1 MKKNEVNEQIK
12 RVCFWVFSFFFWF
25 LVVGFF
31 LKSKYP
37 IYKYEFNPKD
47 AYDVITDGLSLSAY
61 FLAPAIAYVLFTDW
75 RIQYKAIKEDDF
87 YGEVEFS
94 LNKLKYQCNDIFW
107 DVAAR
112 SIDPENI
119 KEQLSK
125 KLQNLSVDFKELKIK
140 FEKFKPDINNDNKIF
155 LSSAEDAIKLFENIY
170 TQLIF
175 VQVDFLILHGNEIED
190 HSIVKAKNISFALN
204 KEKLSKNLKD
214 IEKKLNY
221 LGESKPLL

>member
-1 MKKNEVNEQIK
+1 MKKNEVNKQIK

-31 LKSKYP
+31 LKSEYP

-47 AYDVITDGLSLSAY
+47 AYEVITDGLSLSAY

-140 FEKFKPDINNDNKIF
+140 FEKSKPDINNDNKIF

-175 VQVDFLILHGNEIED
+175 VQADFLILCRNEVED
-190 HSIVKAKNISFALN
+190 QSIVKAKNISFTLN
-204 KEKLSKNLKD
+204 KKELSKNLED